1 MTENVSL
8 DSTSVE
14 APAAISFNDL
24 GLAPEL
30 LKALTDSGY
39 TTPTPIQAQAI
50 PVALAGADLMAGAQT
65 GTGKTAAFALPLLQK
80 LLPLANNGASPA
92 KHPVRALILTPTREL
107 AIQVEESVRAYA
119 KHTPLRSLVVYGGVD
134 IRTQTPHLK
143 TGVEVLVATPGR
155 LLDHI
160 EQKTVQLNQVQI
172 LVLDEADRML
182 DMGFMPDL
190 KRILALLPKQ
200 RQNLMFSATFSN
212 DIKRLADDFLTKP
225 QLIEVARSNAT
236 NDNVTQKVY
245 SVAQSDKE
253 ALLIQLLKAASA
265 QQVIIFTKT
274 KITASR
280 LSRSLERE
288 GIAADAI
295 HGDKTQQ
302 ERIKALDAFKAGTC
316 TALVAT
322 DVAARGLDI
331 TELPMV
337 INYEI
342 PSAPEDYVHRI
353 GRTGRAGASGIAIS
367 FVSPE
372 EEKYMLE
379 IEKLIKRQIPKEVVA
394 IEKTSSRARPS
405 ASTHSTANSRTV
417 SSRTATAKPSHS
429 SAAGNQDATAT
440 KRTPAKKKTT
450 DPWFDKPYEAVISQ
464 QAVSVRSVTS
474 SKTPVAALL
483 GGLRP
488 NQ

>member
-1 MTENVSL
+1 MTEIVNF
-8 DSTSVE
+8 DS
-14 APAAISFNDL
+14 L

-50 PVALAGADLMAGAQT
+50 PVALAGGDLMAGAQT

-80 LLPLANNGASPA
+80 LLPFANSGASPA

-143 TGVEVLVATPGR
+143 TGIEVLVATPGR

-160 EQKTVQLNQVQI
+160 EQKTVQLNQVQM

-212 DIKRLADDFLTKP
+212 DIKKLADDFLTKP

-236 NDNVTQKVY
+236 NDNVTQKMY

-253 ALLIQLLKAASA
+253 ALLIQLLKAPDAK
-265 QQVIIFTKT
+265 QVIIFTKT
-274 KITASR
+274 KITANR

-288 GIAADAI
+288 GLVADAI

-302 ERIKALDAFKAGTC
+302 ERIKALDAFKAGTI

-331 TELPMV
+331 SELPMV

-372 EEKYMLE
+372 EEKYMVE
-379 IEKLIKRQIPKEVVA
+379 IEKLIKREITKEIIV
-394 IEKTSSRARPS
+394 IEKPVARARTSSTSSTTSSKANRHKS
-405 ASTHSTANSRTV
+405 SSSTSHQEAS
-417 SSRTATAKPSHS
+417 
-429 SAAGNQDATAT
+429 AT
-440 KRTPAKKKTT
+440 KRMPTKKKFN
-450 DPWFDKPYEAVISQ
+450 DPWFDKPYEAVVAQ
-464 QAVSVRSVTS
+464 QHASARSPS
-474 SKTPVAALL
+474 IRKAPVAALL
-483 GGLRP
+483 GGLIP
-488 NQ
+488 TK

>member
-1 MTENVSL
+1 MTE
-8 DSTSVE
+8 T
-14 APAAISFNDL
+14 ISFENL
-24 GLAPEL
+24 NLAPEL
-30 LKALTDSGY
+30 LKALTESGY
-39 TTPTPIQAQAI
+39 TIPTPIQAQAI
-50 PVALAGADLMAGAQT
+50 PVALAGGDLMAGAQT

-80 LLPLANNGASPA
+80 LLPLASHSASPA

-107 AIQVEESVRAYA
+107 AIQVEESVKAYA

-134 IRTQTPHLK
+134 IKTQTPQLK
-143 TGVEVLVATPGR
+143 TGIEILVATPGR

-160 EQKTVQLNQVQI
+160 EQKTLQLNQVQV

-200 RQNLMFSATFSN
+200 RQTLMFSATFSN
-212 DIKRLADDFLTKP
+212 EIKKLADDFLVKP

-245 SVAQSDKE
+245 QVEQSSKE
-253 ALLIQLLKAASA
+253 ALLTQILKEADAK
-265 QQVIIFTKT
+265 QVIVFTKT

-280 LSRSLERE
+280 LSRSLERA

-302 ERIKALDAFKAGTC
+302 ERIKALDAFKAGTV
-316 TALVAT
+316 TALIAT

-331 TELPMV
+331 TDLPMV

-353 GRTGRAGASGIAIS
+353 GRTGRAGALGVAIS
-367 FVSPE
+367 FVSSE
-372 EEKYMLE
+372 EEKYLVE
-379 IEKLIKRQIPKEVVA
+379 IEKLIKRQIPKETVV
-394 IEKTSSRARPS
+394 IERTSKTSSARPRKTEETS
-405 ASTHSTANSRTV
+405 ANQVTNRV
-417 SSRTATAKPSHS
+417 SH
-429 SAAGNQDATAT
+429 
-440 KRTPAKKKTT
+440 KKKSA
-450 DPWFDKPYEAVISQ
+450 DPWFDKPYEPNLQKKIAN
-464 QAVSVRSVTS
+464 ARATNGN
-474 SKTPVAALL
+474 KTPVAALL
-483 GGLRP
+483 GGLRA
-488 NQ
+488 NTK